1 MDPTNPIV
9 VVSGEHQYG
18 IDPQSLKPSRPD
30 LIALRLE
37 YQRSLIRSGRR
48 RFTPI
53 LVTIDGVIID
63 GHHAVLAAA
72 EEAVT
77 VDVLVSDLPVKGRQ
91 VAILDLPL
99 R

>member
-9 VVSGEHQYG
+9 VVLGEHQHG

-30 LIALRLE
+30 LIALWLE

-63 GHHAVLAAA
+63 GHHAVHAAA

-77 VDVLVSDLPVKGRQ
+77 VDVMVSDLPVKGMQ